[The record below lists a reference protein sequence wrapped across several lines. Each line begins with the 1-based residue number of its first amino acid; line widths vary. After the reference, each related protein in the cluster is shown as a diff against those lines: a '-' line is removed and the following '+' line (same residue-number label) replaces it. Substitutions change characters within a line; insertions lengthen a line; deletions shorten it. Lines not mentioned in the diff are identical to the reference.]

1 MKNLLFFIG
10 IGVVLGAIGSVD
22 IGKLEL
28 AQAVKQGLARL
39 AMVAVG
45 VR

>member
-1 MKNLLFFIG
+1 MKHLLFFIG
-10 IGVVLGAIGSVD
+10 IGVILGAIGTCD

-28 AQAVKQGLARL
+28 AQAVKQGLAGL

>member
-10 IGVVLGAIGSVD
+10 IGVVLGTIGSSD
-22 IGKLEL
+22 IGKIEL
-28 AQAVKQGLARL
+28 AQAVKQGLAGL
-39 AMVAVG
+39 AMIAVG